1 MKCNLKNKTLEQLAP
16 SEKKKLYE
24 ALEEYN
30 VKYLKQE
37 RDKLGIVITD
47 NLLKLIVIASNEEA
61 KLGKQRLSRIIK
73 KAQSLIYHSKE
84 DEIFFEHLDQAV
96 KQILGE
102 ELFKEFF
109 VNTEIEID

>member
-16 SEKKKLYE
+16 REKKKLYE

-61 KLGKQRLSRIIK
+61 KLGKQRLTRIIK

-84 DEIFFEHLDQAV
+84 DEIFFEHVDRQV

-102 ELFKEFF
+102 ETFKEFF